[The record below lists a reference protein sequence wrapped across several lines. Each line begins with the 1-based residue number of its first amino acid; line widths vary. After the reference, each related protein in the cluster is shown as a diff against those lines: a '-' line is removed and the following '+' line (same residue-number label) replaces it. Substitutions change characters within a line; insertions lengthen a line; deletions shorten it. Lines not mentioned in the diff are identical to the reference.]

1 MKMKTMFI
9 INRESKL
16 VGVKIDVGCRLFLS
30 FLRNKNVN
38 DRRSR
43 IKIMRDSIRV
53 TPKTMSYWNT
63 VFVVLLVHLI
73 FVSGWPFS
81 NVTQINSNNRTI
93 ITSNI
98 YSIINH
104 AIINMNEMCNPEEQ
118 LDYLGKC
125 KKKYKNEFI
134 QLYNSLIDNSN
145 VNNTKNIAR

>member
-30 FLRNKNVN
+30 FLRNKNVD

-63 VFVVLLVHLI
+63 VFVVLLIHLI

-81 NVTQINSNNRTI
+81 NVTQINSNNQTN
-93 ITSNI
+93 IT
-98 YSIINH
+98 YSIIDH
-104 AIINMNEMCNPEEQ
+104 VIINMNEMCNPEEQ

-134 QLYNSLIDNSN
+134 SYNSLIDNSN

>member
-30 FLRNKNVN
+30 LLRNKNVN

-81 NVTQINSNNRTI
+81 NVTQINSNNRTST
-93 ITSNI
+93 TSNT
-98 YSIINH
+98 INH
-104 AIINMNEMCNPEEQ
+104 AIININEMCNPEEQ

-125 KKKYKNEFI
+125 KKNYKNEFKS
-134 QLYNSLIDNSN
+134 YNSLIYNSN

>member
-1 MKMKTMFI
+1 MFI

-30 FLRNKNVN
+30 FLRNKNVD

-53 TPKTMSYWNT
+53 TSKTMSYWNT

-81 NVTQINSNNRTI
+81 NVTQINSNNRTST
-93 ITSNI
+93 TSNI
-98 YSIINH
+98 YRIINH
-104 AIINMNEMCNPEEQ
+104 AIINVNEMCNPGEQ
-118 LDYLGKC
+118 LDHLGKC
-125 KKKYKNEFI
+125 KKNYKNEFI
-134 QLYNSLIDNSN
+134 SYNSLIDNSN

>member
-1 MKMKTMFI
+1 
-9 INRESKL
+9 
-16 VGVKIDVGCRLFLS
+16 
-30 FLRNKNVN
+30 
-38 DRRSR
+38 
-43 IKIMRDSIRV
+43 MRDSIRV
-53 TPKTMSYWNT
+53 TPKTMLNELWNT

-73 FVSGWPFS
+73 FVNGWPFS

-134 QLYNSLIDNSN
+134 SYNSLIDNSN

>member
-16 VGVKIDVGCRLFLS
+16 VGVKIDVGCCLFLS
-30 FLRNKNVN
+30 FLRNKNVD

>member
-30 FLRNKNVN
+30 FLRNKNVD

-63 VFVVLLVHLI
+63 VFVVLLIHLI

-81 NVTQINSNNRTI
+81 NVTQINSNNQTS
-93 ITSNI
+93 IT
-98 YSIINH
+98 YSIIDH
-104 AIINMNEMCNPEEQ
+104 AIININEMCNPEEQ

-134 QLYNSLIDNSN
+134 SYNSLIDNSN

>member
-30 FLRNKNVN
+30 FLRNKNVD

-63 VFVVLLVHLI
+63 VFVVLLIHLI

-81 NVTQINSNNRTI
+81 NVTQINSNNQRST
-93 ITSNI
+93 T
-98 YSIINH
+98 YSIIDH
-104 AIINMNEMCNPEEQ
+104 VIINMNEMCNPEEQ

>member
-30 FLRNKNVN
+30 FLRNKNVD

-63 VFVVLLVHLI
+63 VFVVLLIHLI

-81 NVTQINSNNRTI
+81 NVTQINSNNQRST
-93 ITSNI
+93 T
-98 YSIINH
+98 YSIIDH
-104 AIINMNEMCNPEEQ
+104 VIINMNEMCNPEEQ

-134 QLYNSLIDNSN
+134 SYNSLIDNSN

>member
-30 FLRNKNVN
+30 LLRNKNVN

-134 QLYNSLIDNSN
+134 SYNSLIDNSN

>member
-16 VGVKIDVGCRLFLS
+16 VGVKIDVGCHLFLS